1 MNTATSWG
9 VGLALAAL
17 GVAGCSKSS
26 ESGHAAPAPPPSAA
40 PPPASTAAAPPTPAV
55 EVPAYAP
62 RKVTAGFTA
71 EIYTP
76 AFEIVRDKG
85 ELGLTYEEAMQRCVS
100 SGKALCTD
108 AQWSRAC
115 EADPAL
121 AKIATWTASGT
132 GAGRFVTRGGGD
144 AGCRARDVVDGG
156 DKSPSRAAVCCD
168 RAVAIKTS
176 NKNQAFVMTAAKRLI
191 DYEAALRAKD
201 ELAMQTLY
209 DEKVSF
215 GGKELAVGELLKLHR
230 KDWKQFP
237 DQWALFDTCTV
248 EIKKI
253 TTDKG
258 PDSKLQGD
266 CRTVFRRGGGT
277 YIAMQR
283 LIWGGLGMKLQT
295 IGDASARAQ
304 APDGTAIEEREV
316 KERVGLLLAA
326 D

>member
-1 MNTATSWG
+1 MGPAFALSA
-9 VGLALAAL
+9 VAALA
-17 GVAGCSKSS
+17 CSKPQ
-26 ESGHAAPAPPPSAA
+26 ESTGAAPVAAASPTPPVASAQPPPTASAA
-40 PPPASTAAAPPTPAV
+40 AVDVPPYAA
-55 EVPAYAP
+55 
-62 RKVTAGFTA
+62 RKIKAGFTA

-85 ELGLTYEEAMQRCVS
+85 DLGAGHEDAMKRCTS
-100 SGKALCTD
+100 AGKSLCTD
-108 AQWSRAC
+108 AQWARAC

-121 AKIATWTASGT
+121 AKIATWTASGV
-132 GAGRFVTRGGGD
+132 GGGRFVTRGGGD
-144 AGCRARDVVDGG
+144 AGCRARDVVDGA
-156 DKSPSRAAVCCD
+156 DRSPSRAAVCCD
-168 RAVAIKTS
+168 RAVSIKTG
-176 NKNQAFVMTAAKRLI
+176 NKNDAFVMAASKRLL
-191 DYEAALRAKD
+191 DYEAALRARD
-201 ELAMQTLY
+201 ELALQTLY

-215 GGKELAVGELLKLHR
+215 GGKELPVGELLKLHK
-230 KDWKQFP
+230 KDWKHVP

-266 CRTVFRRGGGT
+266 CRTVFHRGGAT
-277 YIAMQR
+277 SIAMQR
-283 LIWGGLGMKLQT
+283 LLWGGTGMKLQT

>member
-1 MNTATSWG
+1 MGS
-9 VGLALAAL
+9 ALIFSAVAA
-17 GVAGCSKSS
+17 AACSKPQ
-26 ESGHAAPAPPPSAA
+26 ESHGAPPVGTVAPAPAVSATATATASAA
-40 PPPASTAAAPPTPAV
+40 AV
-55 EVPAYAP
+55 EVPTYAP
-62 RKVTAGFTA
+62 RKIPAGFTGDV
-71 EIYTP
+71 YTQ

-85 ELGLTYEEAMQRCVS
+85 DLGASQEAAMKRCS
-100 SGKALCTD
+100 SAGKALCTD
-108 AQWSRAC
+108 AQWARAC

-121 AKIATWTASGT
+121 AKIATWTASGV
-132 GAGRFVTRGGGD
+132 GGGRFVTRGGGD
-144 AGCRARDVVDGG
+144 AGCRARDVVGG
-156 DKSPSRAAVCCD
+156 AESSPARAGVCCE
-168 RAVAIKTS
+168 RAVSIKTG
-176 NKNQAFVMTAAKRLI
+176 NKNAAFVIAATKRLL

-201 ELAMQTLY
+201 ELALQSLY
-209 DEKVSF
+209 DEKVNF
-215 GGKELAVGELLKLHR
+215 GGKDRAVGDLLKLHQ

-237 DQWALFDTCTV
+237 DQWAIFDTCTV

-266 CRTVFRRGGGT
+266 CRTMFHRGAST
-277 YIAMQR
+277 YVAMQR
-283 LIWGGLGMKLQT
+283 LLWGGVPTKLQT